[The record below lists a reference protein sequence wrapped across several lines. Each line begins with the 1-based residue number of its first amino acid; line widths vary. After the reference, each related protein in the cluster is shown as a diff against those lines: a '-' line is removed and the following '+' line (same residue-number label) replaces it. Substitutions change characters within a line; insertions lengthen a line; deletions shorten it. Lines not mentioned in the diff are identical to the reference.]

1 MKAPEFWQQGG
12 AMGAMLS
19 PLGALYGL
27 GGRLRAALA
36 RPYRAP
42 VPVICVGNLTM
53 GGTGKTPVVID
64 LLQRLAARG
73 VAVHAVTRGY
83 GGTEKGPHRI
93 DLAQDRA
100 KRVGDEPLLL
110 AAHAPVWV
118 SRNRAAGI
126 RAAVAAGAGAI
137 VTDDGFQNP
146 GFAKDLSFVVVD
158 AQAGFGNGRVFP
170 AGPLREPVA
179 RGLARADAVVMMGE
193 GAAPDFDG
201 PVLRAALEPRES
213 GISLAGARVF
223 AFAGIGRPE
232 KFFDTVRR
240 LGAEVV
246 DYEGFPDHHHYTGSM
261 VNRLVARADEQ
272 GLTTVTTEKDMVKMP
287 PSMRGVIWPVPV
299 GVTWD
304 DEVGADEVGG
314 DEMAVEALLDRVLDI
329 G

>member
-1 MKAPEFWQQGG
+1 MKAPEFWQNGG
-12 AMGAMLS
+12 AMGAVLS

-27 GGRLRAALA
+27 GGRVRAALA

-42 VPVICVGNLTM
+42 VPVICVGNLTL
-53 GGTGKTPVVID
+53 GGTGKTPVAID
-64 LLQRLAARG
+64 LLQRLMARG

-93 DLAQDRA
+93 DVKEDHP

-110 AAHAPVWV
+110 ASHAPVWV
-118 SRNRAAGI
+118 ARDRAAGI
-126 RAAVAAGAGAI
+126 RAAIAAGAGAI

-146 GFAKDLSFVVVD
+146 GFVKDLSVVVVD
-158 AQAGFGNGRVFP
+158 AEARFGNGRVFP
-170 AGPLREPVA
+170 AGPLREPVEH
-179 RGLARADAVVMMGE
+179 GLARADAVVMMGQ

-201 PVLRAALEPRES
+201 PVLRATLEPRVS

-232 KFFDTVRR
+232 KFFETVRR

-246 DYEGFPDHHHYTGSM
+246 DCEGFPDHHRYTGAM
-261 VNRLVARADEQ
+261 VNRLVARADGQ

-299 GVTWD
+299 GVAWD
-304 DEVGADEVGG
+304 DEA
-314 DEMAVEALLDRVLDI
+314 AVEGMLDRLLYE